1 MIDRRLLRLAFRARA
16 SSLVVATTGVTT
28 LAATATGYTRT
39 AGSFLTDGFL
49 VGQDVT
55 PSGFPQTDVGVITA
69 VSALSLTIAGGRT
82 VAAAMSGRS
91 LVSGLPTMRAW
102 QNIGLTPIVGRP
114 YVVEALPFGGADLL
128 GGSRVRT
135 WPADGG
141 RLQQEGLSVWTWYG
155 IAGVGSDAVDAGV
168 TALMERFAPGTI
180 LTLPDSTSVRM
191 RSDVAA
197 SAGDMISEAGF
208 ARVTVTLPWRTWTRN
223 AVLV

>member
-114 YVVEALPFGGADLL
+114 YVIEALPFGG
-128 GGSRVRT
+128 SSVRT
-135 WPADGG
+135 IPTRTG
-141 RLQQEGLSVWTWYG
+141 RLEQDGLSVWTWYG
-155 IAGVGSDAVDAGV
+155 VAGVGSDAIDAGV
-168 TALMERFAPGTI
+168 TALMKRLAPYTHFALADGT
-180 LTLPDSTSVRM
+180 TVDMRGDVGPSST
-191 RSDVAA
+191 DVV
-197 SAGDMISEAGF
+197 SEAGF
-208 ARVTVTLPWRTWTRN
+208 SRCTVTLPWRATSRN
-223 AVLV
+223 AVLT